1 MVTENQILDVFNII
15 AKEIGVTKDEIY
27 HTDDFSDLGL
37 DDILS
42 RSIVGKIKEE
52 LNLDVPP
59 TVFRTNTSAIEV
71 RNHLREHVQIGS
83 QEAREEL
90 SVQVRSIE
98 ANHQTVDHHQAKPR
112 VPLSIVLQGQPSTAQ
127 KKIFLLPDGSGSAMV
142 YSQFPQITDAVCV
155 IAFNSPF
162 LINYNGSSIS
172 FNTSIENLCLVWVE
186 EIRRRQP
193 QGPYLIGGYSAGGY
207 YAFEVAK
214 QLRLEGDKV
223 EKLVLI
229 DSPCRVEF
237 GAPQTEAIRFLSD
250 HRMLGD
256 WGAAKKTP
264 DWFMKHFQGT
274 IEAVERYMPKTM
286 GGDGETNATEMP
298 ECFVIW
304 ATKGILEEVDIEP
317 PETGIDLSVK
327 ITKFMLEGKRETD
340 FGLHGWDQILPG
352 AMIWETKVPGNHF
365 TLVHQPNVSL
375 ILSVFEGSKIS
386 WLRSL
391 TLYSV

>member
-1 MVTENQILDVFNII
+1 MLTENQLLDVFNII
-15 AKEIGVTKDEIY
+15 AKEIGVTEDEIY
-27 HTDDFSDLGL
+27 DTDDFSDLGL
-37 DDILS
+37 DDVLS
-42 RSIVGKIKEE
+42 RSIIGQIKEQ
-52 LNLDVPP
+52 LNVNLPP
-59 TVFRTNTSAIEV
+59 TVFRTNTSATEV
-71 RNHLREHVQIGS
+71 RDYLREHDEIRGQDARGGS
-83 QEAREEL
+83 

-98 ANHQTVDHHQAKPR
+98 TNHQTLDHFQARPIKPR
-112 VPLSIVLQGQPSTAQ
+112 APLSIVLQGRPSITQ
-127 KKIFLLPDGSGSAMV
+127 KTIFLLPDGSGSAMV
-142 YSQFPQITDAVCV
+142 YSQFPQISDSACV
-155 IAFNSPF
+155 VAFNSPF
-162 LINYNGSSIS
+162 LINYDGTSIS

-193 QGPYLIGGYSAGGY
+193 QGPYIIGGYSAGGY

-214 QLRLEGDKV
+214 QLRHEGEKV

-250 HRMLGD
+250 HGMLGD

-264 DWFMKHFQGT
+264 DWFVRHFQGT
-274 IEAVERYMPKTM
+274 IEAVERYTPKVM
-286 GGDGETNATEMP
+286 GGEGETNATEMP

-317 PETGIDLSVK
+317 SETGLDLSAK

-340 FGLHGWDQILPG
+340 FGLHGWDRILPG

-365 TLVHQPNVSL
+365 SLVHRPNV
-375 ILSVFEGSKIS
+375 G
-386 WLRSL
+386 L
-391 TLYSV
+391 TLSIFEASKVS